1 MRCGASRRCAERLTK
16 RAGEAAVVN
25 PTSEHSGDERLLTF
39 EIAQSLYALPI
50 SGVVEV
56 AEVEED
62 LAAIPTLAAEVGG
75 VINFHGDALPVLL
88 ARALLG
94 VDGAEPKTPM
104 QIIVITDRP
113 SEQARLGLPVDE
125 ILGLVDGPRVR
136 CARQRPGCGAAV
148 HGRARRED
156 SRSGAPGRSGRRSD
170 RGKVRNG
177 DLGNGAAEPRGRIP
191 RVTRPNQ
198 NEKGQRHDANSCG

>member
-1 MRCGASRRCAERLTK
+1 MS
-16 RAGEAAVVN
+16 

-56 AEVEED
+56 AEVEDD
-62 LAAIPTLAAEVGG
+62 LAAIPTLPAEVGG
-75 VINFHGDALPVLL
+75 AINFHGDALPVLH

-104 QIIVITDRP
+104 QIVVITDRP

-125 ILGLVDGPRVR
+125 ILGLVDGPRV
-136 CARQRPGCGAAV
+136 CAGGSDPVA
-148 HGRARRED
+148 E
-156 SRSGAPGRSGRRSD
+156 RRSMD
-170 RGKVRNG
+170 GRVAKILDPARLVAQ
-177 DLGNGAAEPRGRIP
+177 AAGVIEGRLETAI
-191 RVTRPNQ
+191 
-198 NEKGQRHDANSCG
+198 

>member
-1 MRCGASRRCAERLTK
+1 VIPTPDLT
-16 RAGEAAVVN
+16 
-25 PTSEHSGDERLLTF
+25 GDERLLTF

-56 AEVEED
+56 AEIEEG

-94 VDGAEPKTPM
+94 VEGAEPKTPM
-104 QIIVITDRP
+104 QIIVITDRA

-136 CARQRPGCGAAV
+136 AR
-148 HGRARRED
+148 D
-156 SRSGAPGRSGRRSD
+156 SDPVAERRSMD
-170 RGKVRNG
+170 GRVAKILDPARLVAQ
-177 DLGNGAAEPRGRIP
+177 AAGVIEGRFETAI
-191 RVTRPNQ
+191 
-198 NEKGQRHDANSCG
+198 

>member
-1 MRCGASRRCAERLTK
+1 VIPAPD
-16 RAGEAAVVN
+16 
-25 PTSEHSGDERLLTF
+25 PTGDERLLTF

-56 AEVEED
+56 AEIEEG

-75 VINFHGDALPVLL
+75 VINFHGDALPVLH

-104 QIIVITDRP
+104 QIIVITDRA

-136 CARQRPGCGAAV
+136 AR
-148 HGRARRED
+148 D
-156 SRSGAPGRSGRRSD
+156 SDPVAERRSID
-170 RGKVRNG
+170 GRVAKILDPARLVAQ
-177 DLGNGAAEPRGRIP
+177 AAGVIDGRFETAI
-191 RVTRPNQ
+191 
-198 NEKGQRHDANSCG
+198 

>member
-1 MRCGASRRCAERLTK
+1 
-16 RAGEAAVVN
+16 VN
-25 PTSEHSGDERLLTF
+25 PTSEHSDDERLLTF

-56 AEVEED
+56 AEVEGD
-62 LAAIPTLAAEVGG
+62 IAAIPTLPAEVGG

-125 ILGLVDGPRVR
+125 ILGLVDGPRVN
-136 CARQRPGCGAAV
+136 ARGSDPVA
-148 HGRARRED
+148 E
-156 SRSGAPGRSGRRSD
+156 RRSMD
-170 RGKVRNG
+170 GRVAKILDPARLVAR
-177 DLGNGAAEPRGRIP
+177 AAGVIEGRFE
-191 RVTRPNQ
+191 T
-198 NEKGQRHDANSCG
+198 AS